1 MDFKINGFLN
11 ISFGENKQST
21 IEKIEERNGI
31 LDLDNSTD
39 DSLIFDNLKFAG
51 RETIFSAFHFINDK
65 FCRAMVF
72 LKANLESRTIEL
84 YQQIK
89 EEITQKYYITNQG
102 FENYQYPYEKN
113 DGHTE
118 TAISMGKAS
127 FSSFW
132 KFKNDK
138 TNEDDY
144 ISIKIDENFHIIIVY
159 ENGRLMNK
167 YDVNKN
173 ENNFQ
178 DY

>member
-21 IEKIEERNGI
+21 IEKIKERNGI

-51 RETIFSAFHFINDK
+51 RETIFSAFHFIDDE

-89 EEITQKYYITNQG
+89 EEITQKYYITNQD
-102 FENYQYPYEKN
+102 FENYQYHMKKMMDIQRLLYQWEKQFFQVFG
-113 DGHTE
+113 DLK
-118 TAISMGKAS
+118 M
-127 FSSFW
+127 
-132 KFKNDK
+132 
-138 TNEDDY
+138 
-144 ISIKIDENFHIIIVY
+144 IKLLKMTTFPL
-159 ENGRLMNK
+159 R
-167 YDVNKN
+167 
-173 ENNFQ
+173 
-178 DY
+178 

>member
-21 IEKIEERNGI
+21 IEKIKERNGI

-51 RETIFSAFHFINDK
+51 RETIFSAFHFIDDE

-89 EEITQKYYITNQG
+89 EEITQKYYITNQD

-132 KFKNDK
+132 RFKNDK
-138 TNEDDY
+138 ATEDDY
-144 ISIKIDENFHIIIVY
+144 ISIKIDENFHIIVIY

-167 YDVNKN
+167 YEINKN
-173 ENNFQ
+173 TNNFQ